1 MYGSEI
7 CSERLNE
14 LFDKSVLDDIAA
26 RVKDASERR
35 REEAVRTGDASDGRR
50 EASVEGV
57 ERERNGK
64 LISVAAGAGKRKAGP
79 GRPVSAEDADSD
91 AGGAASSE
99 GDMTDCDDDPNN
111 EELEETQTSV
121 NFVPRSPT
129 PNPLTRQRTSVLMEA
144 YMNPHQM
151 ASAAGISLDHIQQPE
166 LSNVHQ
172 GDIIADL
179 QSPLATPIR
188 NVASQRQF
196 DGIYDTPDMSN
207 HRHDAQANGMIT
219 PLGLPVA
226 ASAFQLGSAFVTP
239 GVQRSRSNT
248 SISTNPLLAT
258 PSQSDMVPVS
268 PHGQVVAIAPHELH
282 QWYTTKFDALQ
293 QQTCKIVVKAWI
305 KVMEPKK
312 QTRFPYNKGET
323 GKPPWWPQ
331 GVRHKEPDHLMKPGT
346 FTNDPLQS
354 EV

>member
-14 LFDKSVLDDIAA
+14 LFDKSILEEIAG

-35 REEAVRTGDASDGRR
+35 REEAIRNGEASDGRR

-64 LISVAAGAGKRKAGP
+64 LISVAAGAGKRKARASKSTAVQDDKENGNSEME
-79 GRPVSAEDADSD
+79 GC
-91 AGGAASSE
+91 ASSE
-99 GDMTDCDDDPNN
+99 GEMTDCGDNLD

-121 NFVPRSPT
+121 NFVPRSST
-129 PNPLTRQRTSVLMEA
+129 PNPFTRQRTSILMEA

-151 ASAAGISLDHIQQPE
+151 ASAVGISLDNLHHSDPGHSLDGHGI
-166 LSNVHQ
+166 
-172 GDIIADL
+172 GDMC
-179 QSPLATPIR
+179 SPLATPIR
-188 NVASQRQF
+188 SAGAHKQSGGGAF
-196 DGIYDTPDMSN
+196 DTPIAAHNRNDSL
-207 HRHDAQANGMIT
+207 ANGIVT
-219 PLGLPVA
+219 PSGIPVA
-226 ASAFQLGSAFVTP
+226 PPTFQLGSAFVTP

-248 SISTNPLLAT
+248 SISTNPPLLT
-258 PSQSDMVPVS
+258 PSQIDATPIPSTGQLVS
-268 PHGQVVAIAPHELH
+268 IAPHELH
-282 QWYTTKFDALQ
+282 QWYTSKFDALQ

-312 QTRFPYNKGET
+312 QTRYPYNKGEH

-331 GVRHKEPDHLMKPGT
+331 GVRHKEPDHLMKPGK
-346 FTNDPLQS
+346 LQGPS
-354 EV
+354 